1 MGINVLIGVFFIRN
15 LFEIVYIQLT
25 YKGGEVRML
34 EVFGKYFL
42 RKSGMIV
49 NLKGAL
55 FAFPSDKLGGLILQ
69 LKKLLHSASVLRS
82 TES

>member
-34 EVFGKYFL
+34 EVFGKDFL
-42 RKSGMIV
+42 RKSGRIV
-49 NLKGAL
+49 NLKGVL
-55 FAFPSDKLGGLILQ
+55 FDTPSDILRGLILQ
-69 LKKLLHSASVLRS
+69 LKKLLQN
-82 TES
+82 